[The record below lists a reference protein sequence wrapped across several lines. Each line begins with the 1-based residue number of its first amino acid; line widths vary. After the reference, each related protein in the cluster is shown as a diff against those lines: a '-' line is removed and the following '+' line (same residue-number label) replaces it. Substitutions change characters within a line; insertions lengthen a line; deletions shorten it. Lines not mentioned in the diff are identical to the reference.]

1 MVKHIDNRAR
11 EKEILGLIIDS
22 YIKESR
28 PISSGYLCAECRLNY
43 SPATVRNIMLSLE
56 QQGLVSHIHTS
67 SGRVPTKEGFKR
79 YVDNLTEEEV
89 NRQYPLDLDS
99 YALADLDMDDMI
111 SLSLDNLARSS
122 GYASLIAVSGRPASP
137 AGREDGFFYRGM
149 RFILEQPEF
158 EDIERLRHVF
168 YALEVRMED
177 LQHLLFDYLDDKIKI
192 LIGDDIG
199 FEEISDC
206 SLVISGL
213 RQKNLGMSL
222 ALLGPMRMNYAK
234 AASCLNSVR
243 NQLSQAVLGRL

>member
-1 MVKHIDNRAR
+1 MVKYIDNRER

-28 PISSGYLCAECRLNY
+28 PISSGYLCEECRLNC
-43 SPATVRNIMLSLE
+43 SPATVRNVMLALE
-56 QQGLVSHIHTS
+56 QQGLLFHIHTS

-79 YVDNLTEEEV
+79 YVENLTDEEI
-89 NRQYPLDLDS
+89 NRQYPVALDS
-99 YALADLDMDDMI
+99 YAFADLNMDDMI
-111 SLSLDNLARSS
+111 SLSLDNLARLS
-122 GYASLIAVSGRPASP
+122 GYASLIAVSGR
-137 AGREDGFFYRGM
+137 EDGFFYKGM

-158 EDIERLRHVF
+158 EDIERLRHIF
-168 YALEVRMED
+168 YALEVRMGD
-177 LQHLLFDYLDDKIKI
+177 FQHLLFDYLDEKIKI

-199 FEEISDC
+199 FEEIADC

-213 RQKNLGMSL
+213 RQNNLGLSL

-243 NQLSQAVLGRL
+243 NQLKGAVEGLL

>member
-1 MVKHIDNRAR
+1 MVKHIDNRER

-28 PISSGYLCAECRLNY
+28 PISSAYLCETCRLNC
-43 SPATVRNIMLSLE
+43 SPATVRNVMLALE

-79 YVDNLTEEEV
+79 YVDGLTEEEI
-89 NRQYPLDLDS
+89 NRQYPVVMDS
-99 YALADLDMDDMI
+99 YALADLDMDGLI
-111 SLSLDNLARSS
+111 NLSLDNLARLS
-122 GYASLIAVSGRPASP
+122 GYASLIAISGQPALP
-137 AGREDGFFYRGM
+137 AGREEGFFYKGM
-149 RFILEQPEF
+149 RYILEQPEF

-213 RQKNLGMSL
+213 RQKNLGLSL

-243 NQLSQAVLGRL
+243 NQLKEAVEGRL